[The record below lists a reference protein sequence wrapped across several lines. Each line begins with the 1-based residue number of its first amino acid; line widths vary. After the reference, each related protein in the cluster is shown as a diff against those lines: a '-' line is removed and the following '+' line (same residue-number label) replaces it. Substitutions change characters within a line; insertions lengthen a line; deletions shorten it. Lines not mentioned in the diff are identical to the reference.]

1 MCASNFYSENTDG
14 KYQEKDRQL
23 FAAFMDLEKEY
34 DAFSRVLDGL
44 VLHMNSE
51 GLIDVEAKIND
62 LQAQAKKLDG
72 EIMRS
77 LKMLSNENFVSK
89 APEAKLAAEKEK
101 ASSYLVQKTETIEL
115 LKDYDVILEPSE
127 AEANLA
133 ELIK

>member
-1 MCASNFYSENTDG
+1 
-14 KYQEKDRQL
+14 
-23 FAAFMDLEKEY
+23 
-34 DAFSRVLDGL
+34 
-44 VLHMNSE
+44 MNSE

-115 LKDYDVILEPSE
+115 LKDYDVILESSE